1 MAIGD
6 QYQAAQVTP
15 RHWAQLL
22 AECDL
27 DTMALRRRMA
37 RLAEA
42 LAQETGPVA
51 QDLRD
56 RGANGEILDA
66 IAATIQRRA
75 RPIIALP
82 DWHRDGRS
90 KPVTAPRSAP

>member
-1 MAIGD
+1 
-6 QYQAAQVTP
+6 
-15 RHWAQLL
+15 
-22 AECDL
+22 
-27 DTMALRRRMA
+27 MALRRRMA

-42 LAQETGPVA
+42 LADDAGPVA

-82 DWHRDGRS
+82 DWRRGGRS
-90 KPVTAPRSAP
+90 EPVEAPH

>member
-6 QYQAAQVTP
+6 QYQADQVTP

-37 RLAEA
+37 RVAEA
-42 LAQETGPVA
+42 LARDAGSVA
-51 QDLRD
+51 QGFRD
-56 RGANGEILDA
+56 RGANGEVLDA
-66 IAATIQRRA
+66 IAAIIQHRA

-82 DWHRDGRS
+82 DRRRGGGVRH
-90 KPVTAPRSAP
+90 P